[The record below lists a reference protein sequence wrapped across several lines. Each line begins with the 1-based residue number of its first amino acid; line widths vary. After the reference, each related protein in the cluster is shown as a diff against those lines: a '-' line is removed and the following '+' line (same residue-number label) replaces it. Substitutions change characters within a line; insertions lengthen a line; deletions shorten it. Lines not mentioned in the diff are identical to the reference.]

1 MSEYTGMRFTTV
13 LLLLILCGINA
24 ISQDLEVGLFGGGS
38 YYIGDVNPSGHFK
51 GTQLAYG
58 VLARYTINDRW
69 AVKLSGTRG
78 TIRGD
83 ASSTWFLPNRNLQ
96 FESPVTDIS
105 AVAEFNFLPYFTGSR
120 RNFITPYVY
129 AGIGVAFFKPS
140 SGGVELQ
147 PLGTEGQQVG
157 YEGRKPYS
165 LTTLNI
171 PFGLG
176 MKVGITRR
184 IGMALFWEMHKT
196 FTDYL
201 DDVST
206 TYYLDGTVIDPDDPQ
221 QYLSDPTMSYQPGMQ
236 RGNSRDLD
244 WYSFYGITITYK
256 FALDVNKR
264 CRDVY
269 DF

>member
-1 MSEYTGMRFTTV
+1 MRYS
-13 LLLLILCGINA
+13 LLLLFSLMFFSSA
-24 ISQDLEVGLFGGGS
+24 SAQDLEVGLFGGGS
-38 YYIGDVNPSGHFK
+38 YYLGDVNPSGHFK

-58 VLARYTINDRW
+58 LLARYNIDSRW

-78 TIRGD
+78 KITGN

-105 AVAEFNFLPYFTGSR
+105 AVAEFNFLPYFTGSKM
-120 RNFITPYVY
+120 NFITPFVY
-129 AGIGVAFFKPS
+129 AGIGMFFFKPS

-147 PLGTEGQQVG
+147 PIGTEGQQTG

-165 LTTLNI
+165 LIGFNI
-171 PFGLG
+171 PFGIG
-176 MKVGITRR
+176 VKVGISRK
-184 IGMALFWEMHKT
+184 IGMAVFWEMHKT
-196 FTDYL
+196 FSDYL
-201 DDVST
+201 DDIST
-206 TYYLDGTVIDPDDPQ
+206 TYYLDGAVIDPNDPQ

-236 RGNSRDLD
+236 RGNSRNQD

-256 FALDVNKR
+256 FALDASKR
-264 CRDVY
+264 CRDIY

>member
-1 MSEYTGMRFTTV
+1 MRYS
-13 LLLLILCGINA
+13 LLLLFFLMFFSSA
-24 ISQDLEVGLFGGGS
+24 SAQDLEVGLFGGGS
-38 YYIGDVNPSGHFK
+38 YYLGDVNPSGHFK

-58 VLARYTINDRW
+58 LLARYNIDSRW

-78 TIRGD
+78 KITGN

-105 AVAEFNFLPYFTGSR
+105 AVAEFNFLPYFTGSKM
-120 RNFITPYVY
+120 NFITPFVY
-129 AGIGVAFFKPS
+129 AGIGMFFFKPS

-147 PLGTEGQQVG
+147 PIGTEGQQTG

-165 LTTLNI
+165 LVGFNI
-171 PFGLG
+171 PFGIG
-176 MKVGITRR
+176 VKVGISRK
-184 IGMALFWEMHKT
+184 IGMAVFWEMHKT
-196 FTDYL
+196 FSDYL
-201 DDVST
+201 DDIST
-206 TYYLDGTVIDPDDPQ
+206 TYYLDGAVIDPNDPQ

-236 RGNSRDLD
+236 RGNSRNQD

-256 FALDVNKR
+256 FALDASKR
-264 CRDVY
+264 CRDIY

>member
-1 MSEYTGMRFTTV
+1 MRYS
-13 LLLLILCGINA
+13 LLLLFFLMFFSSA
-24 ISQDLEVGLFGGGS
+24 SAQDLEVGLFGGGS
-38 YYIGDVNPSGHFK
+38 YYLGDVNPSGHFK

-58 VLARYTINDRW
+58 LLARYNIDSRW

-78 TIRGD
+78 KITGN

-105 AVAEFNFLPYFTGSR
+105 AVAEFNFLPYFTGSKM
-120 RNFITPYVY
+120 NFITPFVY
-129 AGIGVAFFKPS
+129 AGIGMFFFKPS

-147 PLGTEGQQVG
+147 PIGTEGQQTG

-165 LTTLNI
+165 LVGFNI
-171 PFGLG
+171 PFGIG
-176 MKVGITRR
+176 VKVGISRK
-184 IGMALFWEMHKT
+184 IGMAVFWEMHKT
-196 FTDYL
+196 FSDYL
-201 DDVST
+201 DDIST
-206 TYYLDGTVIDPDDPQ
+206 TYYLDGAVIDPNDPQ

-236 RGNSRDLD
+236 RVNSRNQD

-256 FALDVNKR
+256 FALDASKR
-264 CRDVY
+264 CRDIY

>member
-1 MSEYTGMRFTTV
+1 MRYS
-13 LLLLILCGINA
+13 LLLLFFLMFFSSA
-24 ISQDLEVGLFGGGS
+24 SAQDLEVGLFGGGS
-38 YYIGDVNPSGHFK
+38 YYLGDVNPSGHFK

-58 VLARYTINDRW
+58 LLARYNIDSRW

-78 TIRGD
+78 KITGN

-105 AVAEFNFLPYFTGSR
+105 AVAEFNFLPYFTGSKM
-120 RNFITPYVY
+120 NFITPFVY
-129 AGIGVAFFKPS
+129 AGIGMFFFKPS

-147 PLGTEGQQVG
+147 PIGTEGQQTG

-165 LTTLNI
+165 LIGFNI
-171 PFGLG
+171 PFGIG
-176 MKVGITRR
+176 VKVGISRK
-184 IGMALFWEMHKT
+184 IGMAVFWEMHKT
-196 FTDYL
+196 FSDYL
-201 DDVST
+201 DDIST
-206 TYYLDGTVIDPDDPQ
+206 TYYLDGAVIDPNDPQ

-236 RGNSRDLD
+236 RGNSRNQD

-256 FALDVNKR
+256 FALDASKR
-264 CRDVY
+264 CRDIY

>member
-1 MSEYTGMRFTTV
+1 MRYS
-13 LLLLILCGINA
+13 LLLLFFLMFFSSA
-24 ISQDLEVGLFGGGS
+24 SAQDLEVGLFGGGS
-38 YYIGDVNPSGHFK
+38 YYLGDVNPSGHFK

-58 VLARYTINDRW
+58 LLARYNIDSRW

-78 TIRGD
+78 KITGN

-105 AVAEFNFLPYFTGSR
+105 AVAEFNFLPYFTGSKM
-120 RNFITPYVY
+120 NFITPFVY
-129 AGIGVAFFKPS
+129 AGIGMFFFKPS

-147 PLGTEGQQVG
+147 PIGTEGQQTG

-165 LTTLNI
+165 LIGFNI
-171 PFGLG
+171 PFGIG
-176 MKVGITRR
+176 VKVGISRK
-184 IGMALFWEMHKT
+184 IGMAAFWEMHKT
-196 FTDYL
+196 FSDYL
-201 DDVST
+201 DDIST
-206 TYYLDGTVIDPDDPQ
+206 TYYLDGAVIDPNDPQ

-236 RGNSRDLD
+236 RGNSRNQD

-256 FALDVNKR
+256 FALDASKR
-264 CRDVY
+264 CRDIY